1 MKKWIKYLLVV
12 LVLSLV
18 ILQFFQPEK
27 NSQPTSENHI
37 FNAENIPG
45 NIKTDLINAC
55 FDCHSNQTNYLWYH
69 KISPISFL
77 VNKHIVDGK
86 NDLNFS
92 EWGKMDVFDK
102 IGKLDEINTETTR
115 KLMPLK
121 SYTLIH
127 SKAKLSDEQ
136 REAISKWTES
146 LSEELLEK
154 VSQ

>member
-1 MKKWIKYLLVV
+1 MKKWIKYLLIVV
-12 LVLSLV
+12 VLSLV
-18 ILQFFQPEK
+18 VLQFFQPEK
-27 NSQPTSENHI
+27 NSQPTTEDHI
-37 FNAENIPG
+37 FNVETIPENIQ
-45 NIKTDLINAC
+45 TDLKNAC

-86 NDLNFS
+86 KDLNFS

-102 IGKLDEINTETTR
+102 IGNLDEINTETKR

-121 SYTLIH
+121 SYTAIH
-127 SKAKLSDEQ
+127 PKAKLSDEQ
-136 REAISKWTES
+136 REAISKWTED